1 MVLNAIFFFFSY
13 VCMDIIGIQ
22 KRSTVGL
29 CYVIVGQAR
38 ANVIL
43 KCISV
48 NASLLGTGIIDA
60 GTQFPEGV
68 A

>member
-1 MVLNAIFFFFSY
+1 
-13 VCMDIIGIQ
+13 MDIIGIRQ
-22 KRSTVGL
+22 RSTVGL
-29 CYVIVGQAR
+29 CYVIVGHAR
-38 ANVIL
+38 ASVIL

-60 GTQFPEGV
+60 GTQFPKGV